1 MSAISKFLPQ
11 PPDNFSTQIASSS
24 VSSTALTVQLD
35 SVAGLPTEGVG
46 QFFKKDAS
54 GEIIPGSIEYV
65 HWTGVAGSSITFTNT
80 GDRGITGSDSGAQSY
95 VADDYFEVWVSS
107 YYQPTTGILVEHEA
121 DGTHDPALVAMLAGS
136 QTITGVK
143 TFSASPIVPTP
154 TTDTEA
160 ASKAYVDAN
169 SGGNWRNYTAVTP
182 TSGTLDDP
190 SFELTFAGVDLT
202 TTIYPGMRIKLTQ
215 GTEKFFI
222 VTKMAFSTNT
232 TMTLYGG
239 TDYDLVSTGT
249 TAITAFAYSSVK
261 APAGF
266 PMNPDKWTVETTKT
280 TDTSKASPV
289 QNTWYYS
296 DMGSV
301 NISAPIGVWKVIG
314 TIPFSVS
321 KTAAAAN
328 IQIAF
333 SSSSSSVSDNEML
346 RCVYGYNRHD
356 GNVTIDKH
364 INLTSKT
371 TYYVIARTTTA
382 SVVDITIYP
391 TLCGDLVI
399 SLISAYL

>member
-1 MSAISKFLPQ
+1 MNGYILNQF
-11 PPDNFSTQIASSS
+11 FTTQLNVGGGITNSQTTGI
-24 VSSTALTVQLD
+24 VIQ
-35 SVAGLPTEGVG
+35 SVAGLDITKPGIALLTYADPLDTAVAEWITYTSINGSNELQGVTRGQEG
-46 QFFKKDAS
+46 
-54 GEIIPGSIEYV
+54 
-65 HWTGVAGSSITFTNT
+65 
-80 GDRGITGSDSGAQSY
+80 
-95 VADDYFEVWVSS
+95 
-107 YYQPTTGILVEHEA
+107 
-121 DGTHDPALVAMLAGS
+121 
-136 QTITGVK
+136 
-143 TFSASPIVPTP
+143 FSAKSHSNEAVVAFPLSESHVNNLTAALAIGGVYTNLV
-154 TTDTEA
+154 TTTLDEDTMSSNSA
-160 ASKAYVDAN
+160 TALATQQSIKAYVDAN
-169 SGGNWRNYTAVTP
+169 SGGDWKNYTAVTP

-249 TAITAFAYSSVK
+249 TAVTAFAYSSAT

-266 PMNPDKWTVETTKT
+266 PMNPDKWTVKTTKT

-296 DMGSV
+296 DMGSI

-321 KTAAAAN
+321 KSAAAAN
-328 IQIAF
+328 IQIAL

-364 INLTSKT
+364 INMSSKT